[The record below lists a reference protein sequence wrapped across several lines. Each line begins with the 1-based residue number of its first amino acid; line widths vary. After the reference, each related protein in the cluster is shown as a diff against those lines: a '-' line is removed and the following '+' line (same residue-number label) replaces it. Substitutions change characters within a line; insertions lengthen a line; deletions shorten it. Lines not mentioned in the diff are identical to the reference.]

1 MMRGPRG
8 AASLVGLF
16 LTLYPG
22 WVASAQSSLP
32 ASEPVAEAALTEDAS
47 VQWGERR
54 GRLLPTSGVARSSV
68 DEEPESESDD
78 WAVFDPD
85 EVLEFLAKAVA
96 HIRVLRQN
104 EPLDKI
110 ALYKIRVEIRNT
122 FRSLAIPHAE
132 VPKKLRRWR
141 RLYARRMGTYS
152 RRMIGA
158 LEKVR
163 QFTDDIV
170 FHRYCM
176 EAYMDDD
183 YYDVIYALSRQ
194 ALEQNRP
201 AILAAS
207 TVGLKSFQCIKYPFW
222 SLRPINP
229 P

>member
-16 LTLYPG
+16 LILYPG

-32 ASEPVAEAALTEDAS
+32 TCEPVAEAALTDNAS
-47 VQWGERR
+47 AQWGDCQ
-54 GRLLPTSGVARSSV
+54 GWLPPISGVAGSSV
-68 DEEPESESDD
+68 DEEPECESDD
-78 WAVFDPD
+78 LAVFDPN

-96 HIRVLRQN
+96 HVGVLRQN

-122 FRSLAIPHAE
+122 FRSLAIPYAE
-132 VPKKLRRWR
+132 LPKKLRRWR

-152 RRMIGA
+152 RRMIEA
-158 LEKVR
+158 LDKVK
-163 QFTDDIV
+163 QLTDDFV

-176 EAYMDDD
+176 EAYMDED

-194 ALEQNRP
+194 ALEQNRLV
-201 AILAAS
+201 ILAAS